1 MAKRVVTF
9 CRPTRNR
16 VCRNPTR
23 LSSMDAAELAHV
35 QACQRG
41 ELDHF
46 DALYTQHVDALYR
59 YLSRRVFDR
68 QTAEDLTSITFMK
81 ALEGIRSFTPHKQEL
96 RAWLYRIARNSM
108 IDHFRKERPT
118 MDIESAWD
126 LPSDDVASLAA
137 ERSVDVA
144 RLHKA
149 MQKLNASEREIVMLR
164 IWEGLSYREIAEM
177 TGKTEANSKVIF
189 SRAVKDLRTQ
199 FPGALALL
207 IFLSLKL

>member
-1 MAKRVVTF
+1 
-9 CRPTRNR
+9 
-16 VCRNPTR
+16 
-23 LSSMDAAELAHV
+23 MDAAELAHV

-46 DALYTQHVDALYR
+46 DALYTQHVDAIYR

-81 ALEGIRSFTPHKQEL
+81 ALEAIRSFHPRKQEL
-96 RAWLYRIARNSM
+96 KAWLYRIARNAM

-118 MDIESAWD
+118 QDIETAWD
-126 LPSDDVASLAA
+126 LPSDDVTSLAA
-137 ERSVDVA
+137 ERSVDIK

-149 MQKLNASEREIVMLR
+149 MQHLNANEREIVMLR
-164 IWEGLSYREIAEM
+164 IWEDLSYKEIAAL
-177 TGKTEANSKVIF
+177 TGKTEANAKVIF
-189 SRAVKDLRTQ
+189 SRSVQSLRTQ

-207 IFLSLKL
+207 LLLSIKL